1 MLNEESTTSARE
13 QFNSAG
19 EVTFRPFDKVLRQ
32 RSEEPQD
39 RQAQDS
45 ASPLQVGP
53 VEQPKSQSRFFRPII
68 PIILLVSILGGAVG
82 SLSTFYLLTRSDIAL
97 KTAASLPNISSQVTL
112 VEDSAIVNVVRE
124 VSPSVVTIVSDLGS
138 RRGGASRRGFEE
150 TASGSGVIIDKKG
163 YIVTNEHVVRGSQ
176 GLTVVLADGTRSP
189 ARVVGTD
196 VPFTD
201 LAVIKV
207 DNNNLDLSPIQL
219 GDSDSLES
227 GQRVIAIGSALGDFR
242 NTVTL
247 GIISGL
253 HRTWQGNGAVM
264 EDLIQTDAAINHG
277 NSGGPLVN
285 SLGQVVGITTSVIRT
300 TQDGEPVEGIGFSIP
315 GNTVKTVVE
324 QLIRNGK
331 VSRPYLGISHQQIT
345 PAIASLYS
353 LPVKYG
359 AFVVQVSALSP
370 AAKSGLKEGDLL
382 AKINETPVDEEHP
395 FLNVLMKFKP
405 NETVNL
411 TVYRDNKMIQLKAT
425 LIERE

>member
-1 MLNEESTTSARE
+1 MLNEESAIPATESFDR
-13 QFNSAG
+13 G
-19 EVTFRPFDKVLRQ
+19 EVT
-32 RSEEPQD
+32 
-39 RQAQDS
+39 
-45 ASPLQVGP
+45 SPLPDRP
-53 VEQPKSQSRFFRPII
+53 VDQPRNQARSFPSII
-68 PIILLVSILGGAVG
+68 PVIIAVALLGGVAG
-82 SLSTFYLLTRSDIAL
+82 SVSTFYLLTRSDLAI
-97 KTAASLPNISSQVTL
+97 KTAAALPNISSQVTL
-112 VEDSAIVNVVRE
+112 VEDSAIVNVVRD

-138 RRGGASRRGFEE
+138 RRGGARRGFEE
-150 TASGSGVIIDKKG
+150 TASGSGVIVDKKG
-163 YIVTNEHVVRGSQ
+163 YIVTNEHVIRGNQ

-207 DNNNLDLSPIQL
+207 DDNLNLTPVMI
-219 GDSDSLES
+219 GDSDALEP

-264 EDLIQTDAAINHG
+264 EDLVQTDAAINHG

-285 SLGQVVGITTSVIRT
+285 SLGQVVGITTSVIRS

-324 QLIRNGK
+324 QLIKSGK
-331 VSRPYLGISHQQIT
+331 VARPYLGISHQQIT

-353 LPVKYG
+353 LPIKYG

-370 AAKSGLKEGDLL
+370 AAKAGLKEGDLL
-382 AKINETPVDEEHP
+382 AKINETPIDEEHP
-395 FLNVLMKFKP
+395 FLNVLMKYKP

-411 TVYRDNKMIQLKAT
+411 TVYRDSKMIQLKTT
-425 LIERE
+425 LTERE

>member
-1 MLNEESTTSARE
+1 MLNEERTIPTVE
-13 QFNSAG
+13 
-19 EVTFRPFDKVLRQ
+19 PFGNPVDQPRTQ
-32 RSEEPQD
+32 TRSFP
-39 RQAQDS
+39 S
-45 ASPLQVGP
+45 
-53 VEQPKSQSRFFRPII
+53 II
-68 PIILLVSILGGAVG
+68 AIVFLVAFLGGVVG
-82 SLSTFYLLTRSDIAL
+82 SVSTFYLLTRSDLAV
-97 KTAASLPNISSQVTL
+97 KAAAALPNISSQVTL
-112 VEDSAIVNVVRE
+112 VEDSAIVNAVRD

-138 RRGGASRRGFEE
+138 RRGGATRRGFEE
-150 TASGSGVIIDKKG
+150 TASGSGVIVDKRG
-163 YIVTNEHVVRGSQ
+163 YIVTNEHVIRGSQ

-207 DNNNLDLSPIQL
+207 DNNLNLTPVQI
-219 GDSDSLES
+219 GDSDALEP

-253 HRTWQGNGAVM
+253 HRMWQGNGAVM

-324 QLIRNGK
+324 QLIKSGK
-331 VSRPYLGISHQQIT
+331 VARPYLGISHQQIT

-353 LPVKYG
+353 LPIKYG
-359 AFVVQVSALSP
+359 AFVVQVSVLSP
-370 AAKSGLKEGDLL
+370 AAKAGLKEGDLL
-382 AKINETPVDEEHP
+382 AKINETPIDEEHP
-395 FLNVLMKFKP
+395 FLNILMKHKP

-411 TVYRDNKMIQLKAT
+411 TVYRDSKMIQLKAT
-425 LIERE
+425 LTERE